1 MQKQSQIYH
10 GPLVGLCVLIFSFAL
25 ISPYFLTPRNLL
37 NVLDQVTVLGLLAIG
52 MTLVIITGGIDL
64 SVGSILAFSMMSMGF
79 LERYWHVPLP
89 LAISIALVMGAACGA
104 VSGILISYARIP
116 PFIATLALMSIGR
129 GFANMLTNGT
139 QVVGYPDS
147 FTNFATVRNF
157 GVFSGTVIMFIVMCI
172 AVGVFLYFR
181 KEGRSLYAI
190 GGNAEVAHFS
200 GIDVKKTIVCVYIFS
215 GVMSS
220 IAAIVLAARLNS
232 SQPSAGL
239 GYELDTIATVVIGGT
254 SLSGGRGSLTGT
266 IIGVFIIGI
275 LRNGL
280 NLMGTSPFLQQVIIG
295 LVIAVAVVFDS
306 LKKKR

>member
-1 MQKQSQIYH
+1 MEKKIYH
-10 GPLVGLCVLIFSFAL
+10 GPLIGLCVLILSFAL
-25 ISPYFLTPRNLL
+25 LSPYFLTPRNLL

-64 SVGSILAFSMMSMGF
+64 SVGSVLAFSMMVMGF
-79 LERYWHVPLP
+79 MERYWHVPLP
-89 LAISIALVMGAACGA
+89 LAIGIALLTGAACGA
-104 VSGILISYARIP
+104 VSGMLVSYARIP

-129 GFANMLTNGT
+129 GFANMLTNGR

-157 GVFSGTVIMFIVMCI
+157 GIFSGTVIVFIVMCI
-172 AVGVFLYFR
+172 VVGVFLYFR

-200 GIDVKKTIVCVYIFS
+200 GIDVQKTIVCVYVFS

-306 LKKKR
+306 VKKKT

>member
-1 MQKQSQIYH
+1 M
-10 GPLVGLCVLIFSFAL
+10 
-25 ISPYFLTPRNLL
+25 
-37 NVLDQVTVLGLLAIG
+37 LDQVTVLGLLAIG

-64 SVGSILAFSMMSMGF
+64 SVGSVLALSMMVMGF
-79 LERYWHVPLP
+79 MERHWHVPLP
-89 LAISIALVMGAACGA
+89 LAIGIALLTGAACGA
-104 VSGILISYARIP
+104 VSGMLVSYARIP

-129 GFANMLTNGT
+129 GFANMLTNGR

-157 GVFSGTVIMFIVMCI
+157 GIFSGTVIVFIVMCI
-172 AVGVFLYFR
+172 VVGVFLYFR

-200 GIDVKKTIVCVYIFS
+200 GIDVQKTIVCVYVFS

-306 LKKKR
+306 VKKKA

>member
-1 MQKQSQIYH
+1 MEKKIYH
-10 GPLVGLCVLIFSFAL
+10 GPLLGLCVLILSFAL
-25 ISPYFLTPRNLL
+25 LSPYFLTPRNLL

-64 SVGSILAFSMMSMGF
+64 SVGSVLAFSMMVMGF
-79 LERYWHVPLP
+79 MERYRHVPLP
-89 LAISIALVMGAACGA
+89 LAIGIALLTGAACGA
-104 VSGILISYARIP
+104 VSGMLVSYARIP

-129 GFANMLTNGT
+129 GFANMLTNGR

-157 GVFSGTVIMFIVMCI
+157 GIFSGTVIVFIVMCI
-172 AVGVFLYFR
+172 VVGVFLYFR

-200 GIDVKKTIVCVYIFS
+200 GIDVQKTIVCVYVFS

-306 LKKKR
+306 VKKKV